1 MSELTSFASLDRN
14 PFIALTTYR
23 KNGTPVMTPVWFVK
37 QDGKLFVWTAVDS
50 GKAKR
55 LKNNSCVQLGPSNH
69 SGKLLGAIQAGR
81 ARFAAKEEYPA
92 LDKAFK
98 AKYGG
103 RFVFLHSSGKSR
115 NTSILILRLHNPIL
129 EKEINNAPNFDRSI
143 LVAPRPG
150 NRHFDRTLF
159 FAFCDLPPR
168 SGEE

>member
-69 SGKLLGAIQAGR
+69 SGKLLGVTQAGR

-98 AKYGG
+98 AKYGWQ
-103 RFVFLHSSGKSR
+103 V
-115 NTSILILRLHNPIL
+115 RL
-129 EKEINNAPNFDRSI
+129 
-143 LVAPRPG
+143 
-150 NRHFDRTLF
+150 
-159 FAFCDLPPR
+159 FAFLWKIQKHQHTYLEITQPN
-168 SGEE
+168 S